1 MFCVSEPLGHH
12 IPFCFKM
19 CSSFRQLI
27 DSEMVSTARP
37 ADQLMRATVALGLL
51 IEGRL
56 VSKGWSLGQ

>member
-1 MFCVSEPLGHH
+1 MPVWS
-12 IPFCFKM
+12 
-19 CSSFRQLI
+19 SSFGQLI

-56 VSKGWSLGQ
+56 VSKGWSFGQ